1 MSDAFLDRLNAA
13 WVASFAPMPFS
24 DRPCGRLDAAY
35 RQKPDLSPEDIE
47 ASLEAAAWQRSVGN
61 DR

>member
-35 RQKPDLSPEDIE
+35 RQKPDLSPEDVEATIEIE
-47 ASLEAAAWQRSVGN
+47 AWTRRIGP
-61 DR
+61 

>member
-24 DRPCGRLDAAY
+24 DRPCGRLDAAF
-35 RQKPDLSPEDIE
+35 RQAPELSDEDV
-47 ASLEAAAWQRSVGN
+47 EAALEIEEWTRRIGP
-61 DR
+61 

>member
-13 WVASFAPMPFS
+13 WVASFAPLPFS

-35 RQKPDLSPEDIE
+35 RQKPDLSPEDVEATLEIE
-47 ASLEAAAWQRSVGN
+47 AWTRRIGP
-61 DR
+61 

>member
-35 RQKPDLSPEDIE
+35 RQKPDLSPEDVERTLEIE
-47 ASLEAAAWQRSVGN
+47 AWTKRIGP
-61 DR
+61 

>member
-13 WVASFAPMPFS
+13 WVASFAPLPFS
-24 DRPCGRLDAAY
+24 DRPCGRLDAAF
-35 RQKPDLSPEDIE
+35 RQAPELSDEDVE
-47 ASLEAAAWQRSVGN
+47 ATLEHEAWQRSVGN